1 MKISY
6 SSFNF
11 VIKPDSPLRFDT
23 MPEFLFRSVMGMELR
38 NLSCLF
44 KNRKCEECDLKFQ
57 CAYSIIFESP
67 ISKDNPVLKGRNYA
81 SHPFIISIDNN
92 EKKPLDEII
101 LNITLVGKAID
112 YFPYLFYAISK
123 GGETGIGRERIKYA
137 VESVKNKDR
146 EILKNGQ
153 LDISISKK
161 EWIAGTHSG
170 KGAKRKYLI
179 EFVSPLRFKKNGKY
193 VDKISYGDI
202 LKGLR
207 RRVEILS
214 GMYGESSPVPEINEI
229 KDVDEKLVSSD
240 IRWVENKR
248 WSGRQKITMLLG
260 GIKGTMELSGSFT
273 PFERSLLEA
282 GELFHFGKNAGFGLG
297 RIKVRELR

>member
-1 MKISY
+1 MKVEY
-6 SSFNF
+6 SVFKIK
-11 VIKPDSPLRFDT
+11 IKPETAIKFDT
-23 MPEFLFRSVMGMELR
+23 IPEFLFRSVIGMELR

-44 KNRKCEECDLKFQ
+44 KNRKCEDCDLKFQ

-67 ISKDNPVLKGRNYA
+67 ISKENPVLKGRNYA

-92 EKKPLDEII
+92 EKNPLDEII
-101 LNITLVGKAID
+101 LNITLIGKAID

-123 GGETGIGRERIKYA
+123 GQEAGIGRERIKYS
-137 VESVKNKDR
+137 VESVKSNDS

-153 LDISISKK
+153 LDMSISRK
-161 EWIAGTHSG
+161 EWIAGINSG

-179 EFVSPLRFKKNGKY
+179 EFVSPLRFRKNGKY

-214 GMYGESSPVPEINEI
+214 GMYGELSSIPEI
-229 KDVDEKLVSSD
+229 KDIKDIDEKLVSSD

-248 WSGRQKITMLLG
+248 WSGRQKTTMLLG
-260 GIKGTMELSGSFT
+260 GIKGNMELSGNFT

-282 GELFHFGKNAGFGLG
+282 GELFHFGKNGGFGLG